1 MKKLIFICAF
11 IFLITSCAVKKKPVF
26 VKVDDVKLLSLKS
39 DTIRLRANAYFKN
52 SNDIGGKISTDEV
65 KVIVNGAELAQ
76 VSSKEFKVPARKDFV
91 IPLKVVIPAKRVF
104 ENNKSG
110 ILGGL
115 LNTLLNKSIK
125 VQFKGELK
133 YKVLGFSNV
142 YPIDKT
148 EEIKIK
154 L

>member
-1 MKKLIFICAF
+1 MI
-11 IFLITSCAVKKKPVF
+11 
-26 VKVDDVKLLSLKS
+26 
-39 DTIRLRANAYFKN
+39 
-52 SNDIGGKISTDEV
+52 
-65 KVIVNGAELAQ
+65 
-76 VSSKEFKVPARKDFV
+76 
-91 IPLKVVIPAKRVF
+91 
-104 ENNKSG
+104 NNKGG

-115 LNTLLNKSIK
+115 INSVLNKSVK